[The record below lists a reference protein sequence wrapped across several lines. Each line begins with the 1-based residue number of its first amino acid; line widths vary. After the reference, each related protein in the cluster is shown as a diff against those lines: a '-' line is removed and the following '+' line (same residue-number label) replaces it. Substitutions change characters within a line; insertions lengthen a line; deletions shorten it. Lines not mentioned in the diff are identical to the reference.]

1 MSKIQNVPRTSKNRA
16 LTDTAR
22 NYQERA
28 LTDKNRYVECDHG
41 RHARGDKAW
50 SKAEAVQ
57 STASH
62 CEAQSKQSA
71 SIATITAITAIKSGA
86 FLSLAAAPDEWHGA
100 VAIWLFQAHWTDKDP
115 SHRSLRNG
123 DTRVKQV
130 PSPSTLKT
138 IKRTSRAA
146 RRHVA
151 NLYEE
156 NCVSWGQPVTLTLC
170 IACSIACSIAKDIA

>member
-1 MSKIQNVPRTSKNRA
+1 MQPPPAWNPELKNKKNIHTVPKSIQPISRYPAKSQCSNVQNSKCSKNI
-16 LTDTAR
+16 
-22 NYQERA
+22 QEQSIDRYCQKLSGKG
-28 LTDKNRYVECDHG
+28 LTDKNQYVECDHG

-100 VAIWLFQAHWTDKDP
+100 VAI
-115 SHRSLRNG
+115 
-123 DTRVKQV
+123 
-130 PSPSTLKT
+130 
-138 IKRTSRAA
+138 
-146 RRHVA
+146 
-151 NLYEE
+151 
-156 NCVSWGQPVTLTLC
+156 
-170 IACSIACSIAKDIA
+170 